1 MNQFKIFKSVTEANT
16 WLEKHEE
23 VAQVKNWEFKV
34 VNGAEVIILFLATYE
49 NVKNLKIR
57 LDL

>member
-49 NVKNLKIR
+49 NVKNLK
-57 LDL
+57 